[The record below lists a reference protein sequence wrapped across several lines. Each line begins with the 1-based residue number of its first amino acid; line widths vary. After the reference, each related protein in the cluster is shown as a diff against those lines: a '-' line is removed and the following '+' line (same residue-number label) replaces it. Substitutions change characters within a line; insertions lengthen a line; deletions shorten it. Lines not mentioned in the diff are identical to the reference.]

1 MHYFSKKKT
10 QDIGSKNYFILYLYE
25 KMDVHYLYHFLMYI
39 SQDIMLYITK
49 KQEEK
54 STIRELYTINY
65 KKTSKTLDIWDL
77 FYFYTHDKILHQE

>member
-1 MHYFSKKKT
+1 
-10 QDIGSKNYFILYLYE
+10 
-25 KMDVHYLYHFLMYI
+25 
-39 SQDIMLYITK
+39 MLYITK